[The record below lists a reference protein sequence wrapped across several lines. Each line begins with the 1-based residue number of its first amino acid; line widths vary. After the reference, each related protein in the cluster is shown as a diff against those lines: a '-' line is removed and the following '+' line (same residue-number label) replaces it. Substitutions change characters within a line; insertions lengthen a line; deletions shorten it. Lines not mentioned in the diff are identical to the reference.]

1 MENFSSKA
9 IQYFED
15 FSSKKIDRLKVN
27 FSNDIS
33 LKDWE
38 IEAKGIQ
45 EVIAANEK
53 IFNEVETIKVNPVQI
68 INQGR
73 LISAQLE
80 ITINASEVIH
90 VVDIIEFNEDNKISS
105 IRAYKG

>member
-1 MENFSSKA
+1 MNNQAEEILDPEIEKLKEHFSK
-9 IQYFED
+9 D
-15 FSSKKIDRLKVN
+15 VT
-27 FSNDIS
+27 

-38 IEAKGIQ
+38 IEAKGIK
-45 EVIAANEK
+45 EVIKANEK
-53 IFNEVETIKVNPVQI
+53 IFNDLETIKVNTIQM
-68 INQGR
+68 INQGK

-80 ITINASEVIH
+80 ITINTFEVIH